1 MLGGLQSARVP
12 GRDDTI
18 ENLVR
23 CLMAGPV
30 IDYQNFVDIRFQDGA
45 EFFVGRIDK
54 VGVAVFVGG
63 EGEKEAVSVALG
75 QIFRADVSAPLEIF
89 DLFYFCGERAKG
101 GFDLLDLVG
110 RAAVFK
116 FEEDYVAQDFF
127 VGGVL
132 LRKSSCE
139 EAQQECSERKNCVHG
154 EHFRQDRVERQW
166 GGFGTDCNIASVAIP
181 GEESQMARTFGALTV
196 GIRQG
201 MTELKF
207 GHYMQ
212 SQENSS
218 PRSSAAKI
226 IEANL
231 WRSDERRSLRSRL
244 GAPRRWPFRSAGGG

>member
-1 MLGGLQSARVP
+1 
-12 GRDDTI
+12 
-18 ENLVR
+18 
-23 CLMAGPV
+23 MAGPI

-101 GFDLLDLVG
+101 GFDLLGLVG

-116 FEEDYVAQDFF
+116 FEEDYVAQGFF

-166 GGFGTDCNIASVAIP
+166 GGFGADRDSAAVAILRY
-181 GEESQMARTFGALTV
+181 ESQTGWEKVGA
-196 GIRQG
+196 GRRRRNFWDKAG
-201 MTELKF
+201 
-207 GHYMQ
+207 
-212 SQENSS
+212 ND
-218 PRSSAAKI
+218 RAKI
-226 IEANL
+226 GPLHAE
-231 WRSDERRSLRSRL
+231 
-244 GAPRRWPFRSAGGG
+244 PGGFVAAIVCRENYGG